1 MIQKAQVI
9 LVAPIWK
16 GQPWYPVLL
25 NMLWEFPQSIPP
37 HPNLIQS
44 PGSPKVNPPASRM
57 AYLWEKL
64 SGSSLSEEASRL
76 FLASWRAKSNQSYDS
91 HFRKW
96 ISWCSERGSNPIS
109 GPIAEVANFLADLY
123 EQGYQSRSLNT
134 FRSAISSVHDRV
146 DGVEVGKH
154 PMVTRLLKGAFHD
167 RPPPPRYIATWSV
180 QSVLDYLEGLGTN
193 TSLSLKQL
201 SHKLCMLLALTRPP
215 QSADLAALQIDRCR
229 FNPEGVTFLPATLA
243 KQSRQG
249 KTLREYFFPSFLH
262 NRELC
267 PVTTLQKYIDVTSS
281 LRPEGKVKLFVAIVK
296 PHNPVSSATIARWLR
311 DVLQQAG
318 IDIGIFGAHSIRGA
332 SSSAAAAAGVTTND
346 ILKAADWSSESVF
359 WNFYYR
365 PTGDVTYGRAVLSRS
380 SQ

>member
-1 MIQKAQVI
+1 MAHQLPGAASSFSGSSDIPEGQVRDLCATAVGQHLRSGLHQQPGWDGVPQLTSLARYLWLWALQRDISLTAQHIPGVSNLAADTESRDRTDWKLSPAVFNKINQIFGPLEVDLFASRLTYQLPRYFSWRPDPSAEATDAFQHDWAPLKGFANPPWCLIGRVLNQVMIQKAQVI

-25 NMLWEFPQSIPP
+25 NMFWEFPQRIPP

-57 AYLWEKL
+57 AYLREKL

-96 ISWCSERGSNPIS
+96 ISWCSERGSNPVS

-167 RPPPPRYIATWSV
+167 RPPLPRYIATWNV
-180 QSVLDYLEGLGTN
+180 QSVLDYLEGLG
-193 TSLSLKQL
+193 K
-201 SHKLCMLLALTRPP
+201 K
-215 QSADLAALQIDRCR
+215 I
-229 FNPEGVTFLPATLA
+229 
-243 KQSRQG
+243 
-249 KTLREYFFPSFLH
+249 
-262 NRELC
+262 
-267 PVTTLQKYIDVTSS
+267 
-281 LRPEGKVKLFVAIVK
+281 
-296 PHNPVSSATIARWLR
+296 PHCHLNSYLISYVCYW
-311 DVLQQAG
+311 
-318 IDIGIFGAHSIRGA
+318 H
-332 SSSAAAAAGVTTND
+332 
-346 ILKAADWSSESVF
+346 
-359 WNFYYR
+359 
-365 PTGDVTYGRAVLSRS
+365 
-380 SQ
+380 